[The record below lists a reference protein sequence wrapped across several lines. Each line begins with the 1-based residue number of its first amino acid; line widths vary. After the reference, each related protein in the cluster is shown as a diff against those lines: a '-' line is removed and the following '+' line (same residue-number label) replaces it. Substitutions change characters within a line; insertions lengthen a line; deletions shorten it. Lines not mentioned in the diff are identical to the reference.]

1 MNKEHIEKRKKEL
14 ESEFEQIKQ
23 VVVQGQERLVQ
34 IQGAYAELEK
44 LLKDLEIKDASVV

>member
-14 ESEFEQIKQ
+14 ESEFEKIQRI
-23 VVVQGQERLVQ
+23 VVQGQERMVQ

-44 LLKDLEIKDASVV
+44 LLKDLEIEDASVV